1 MPTYRTAI
9 TLDHPNLGGT
19 GTNTWHV
26 RTTVGGPGEDIEL
39 GGLTDIL
46 QTFYASGE
54 TLWAPGT
61 IIRFNGE
68 WTDVAGDNEVDS
80 GVDPWT
86 VTIDGTPSSMPP
98 ANCVVVG
105 WRTSSGGRSGKG
117 RTFLGPIDRDAAED
131 NGTIASGPLTLA
143 RERAAALVESSDSFA
158 NGAFVV
164 YSQQESLARDF
175 TGSAV
180 RDQFAVLRS
189 RRD

>member
-1 MPTYRTAI
+1 MPTYRTVI

-26 RTTVGGPGEDIEL
+26 RTTFGGVGEDIEL

-46 QTFYASGE
+46 ETFYASGE

-61 IIRFNGE
+61 VIRFNGE
-68 WTDVAGDNEVDS
+68 WTNVAGDNEVDND
-80 GVDPWT
+80 VDPWT
-86 VTIDGTPSSMPP
+86 VTIEGDPTSMPP

-117 RTFLGPIDRDAAED
+117 RSFLGPLDMNAAQP
-131 NGTIASGPLTLA
+131 NGTIADGPLTLA
-143 RERAAALVESSDSFA
+143 RDRANALVASSDSFG

-164 YSQQESLARDF
+164 YSTQESVARDF
-175 TGSAV
+175 TGAAV